1 MQRVQWSRIL
11 LVVAGLAVVAA
22 IVTLRVPSPHP
33 TPQPAYSQAGEDTA
47 SDVAIAESNASEVPE
62 TAMMEATEEEEEE
75 SGMNPEEQPR
85 TFYVL
90 DFQQT
95 RQLPAGFLMSNVVL
109 TERGIELARNPGDG
123 TLSRMGVVE
132 SPTEGMDFPSNAL
145 CPLWKEELPEGA
157 KVEVEVAVSPDGIH
171 WGDWHPVEVDD
182 DAEGQIRPHY
192 PDGRPNPN
200 YGFTPGGMMF
210 GDTRLFNYFRFR
222 FTLLAEGEH
231 SPVLSG
237 FRMFYQDSTLGK
249 GRLADFRLADDG
261 QEDHSRAQ

>member
-1 MQRVQWSRIL
+1 MDGAVRVIR
-11 LVVAGLAVVAA
+11 VGAV
-22 IVTLRVPSPHP
+22 PP
-33 TPQPAYSQAGEDTA
+33 PARD
-47 SDVAIAESNASEVPE
+47 D
-62 TAMMEATEEEEEE
+62 EEEKEE

-157 KVEVEVAVSPDGIH
+157 QVQVEVAVSPDGIH

-222 FTLLAEGEH
+222 FTLLAEWEH

-261 QEDHSRAQ
+261 QEDQSRRQ